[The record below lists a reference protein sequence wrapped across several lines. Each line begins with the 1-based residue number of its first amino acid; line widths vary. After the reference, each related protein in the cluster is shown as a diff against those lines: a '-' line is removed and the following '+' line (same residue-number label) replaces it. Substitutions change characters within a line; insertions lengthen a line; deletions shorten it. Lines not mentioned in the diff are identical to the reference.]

1 MKLSILLDRLWKIIF
16 HPKFK
21 ICKLWG
27 RGTLAVYNLMIFG
40 ISGCFIT
47 LSSACV
53 VQAGSEKWGEKKI
66 ELMYSCISG
75 YLQRVSRRQTDRQTE
90 LIWHSM
96 RANTKLPNLH
106 VARTVTWRLR
116 VECVTNW
123 TDQSPWEAN
132 RNSMKKPPPSP
143 LCSSKIHHRVHN
155 SPPLISILSHMEPI
169 HTLSPTP
176 SRSILTPSP
185 THAQTLRVVSLL

>member
-1 MKLSILLDRLWKIIF
+1 MLHNIVQRV
-16 HPKFK
+16 
-21 ICKLWG
+21 
-27 RGTLAVYNLMIFG
+27 RGTGREWKMRGKKNWIN
-40 ISGCFIT
+40 
-47 LSSACV
+47 
-53 VQAGSEKWGEKKI
+53 VQLHQWLPAESQQE
-66 ELMYSCISG
+66 
-75 YLQRVSRRQTDRQTE
+75 TDRQTE